1 MKLHEATLAIPA
13 KEVIDYDTLMSQ
25 SVVDLDMEC
34 LPHMGNIKTWS
45 VEFDNGNV
53 FDLRVNTSDDDVWCE
68 GLFLENSGN
77 CYNEMYV
84 DDVRDQLLGT
94 YWFTDDDNGE
104 KYVVYVVTEE
114 TLKGKPSD
122 NKKDEKKG
130 KPIYVAVYV
139 DRGECC
145 DGKPDLLGRY
155 DTKEEARK
163 AIVKDMDLWKANN
176 EEQVYGKFKVDYD
189 KMSAWDEENYDYGCE
204 WKILVI

>member
-13 KEVIDYDTLMSQ
+13 KEVIEYDTLMSQ

-104 KYVVYVVTEE
+104 KYVVYVVMVE
-114 TLKGKPSD
+114 TLKGNPPD
-122 NKKDEKKG
+122 NKNDERKTKMKTYSVKIVETRAITILVEAESEAEADDKANLLHETSDEICEMLNDPCTNIESTINVIEEVEPKKG
-130 KPIYVAVYV
+130 
-139 DRGECC
+139 E
-145 DGKPDLLGRY
+145 
-155 DTKEEARK
+155 
-163 AIVKDMDLWKANN
+163 
-176 EEQVYGKFKVDYD
+176 KVF
-189 KMSAWDEENYDYGCE
+189 
-204 WKILVI
+204 